1 MQEYYKDIEEVLR
14 SIKLIL
20 EKISGIKIKLEDR
33 SLDPNNLLNYAKQK
47 DSSKTQLSQLE
58 KKQYILNRNNEDEIN
73 EMELLK
79 DTLNDVKKDLIQTSK
94 LVNDEWKSIDEKL
107 FLYESEKK
115 IFLFSL
121 PKNIQE
127 LYDDLKARGV
137 DVIAAYKLENN
148 QCGCCGVDLTT
159 SELDTIFETEFQQ
172 CPYCDGI
179 LV

>member
-1 MQEYYKDIEEVLR
+1 
-14 SIKLIL
+14 
-20 EKISGIKIKLEDR
+20 
-33 SLDPNNLLNYAKQK
+33 
-47 DSSKTQLSQLE
+47 
-58 KKQYILNRNNEDEIN
+58 
-73 EMELLK
+73 MELLK

-148 QCGCCGVDLTT
+148 QCGCCGVDLTS